1 MSVVV
6 SRSRAKST
14 LLTGAA
20 GLLILA
26 AAVTMMVFAAPGTRT
41 PLHATTA
48 LSVTTR
54 CVQLPSGQ
62 YPAQGRACQVDPSTL
77 SAWTKPY
84 GRSKA
89 TGRWP
94 AIRPAR
100 TSHHATSK
108 PSS

>member
-1 MSVVV
+1 MTAVI

-14 LLTGAA
+14 WLTGAA

-26 AAVTMMVFAAPGTRT
+26 AAFTMMVCAAPGTRT
-41 PLHATTA
+41 PLHATTTQ
-48 LSVTTR
+48 SVTTR
-54 CVQLPSGQ
+54 CGQQPSGQ
-62 YPAQGRACQVDPSTL
+62 DPARVQTCQVDPSTL

-84 GRSKA
+84 GHS
-89 TGRWP
+89 TVTVRWP

-100 TSHHATSK
+100 SSHRASIK